1 MAAARPIA
9 RGVAHSAGALPA
21 SVRRFVDEAIGVGKN
36 VAASVSTAMT
46 AEAKLAAR
54 TMTKA
59 EWKAFNRAERLGR
72 TAESWTTTRQNTWKA
87 IAESELANPTGQ
99 YSRANIRRMV
109 EGLAPKVRA
118 EVTSNKTGLTTTREI
133 SMELHHRSLPQ
144 RFRTPTANEPWNLE
158 PVYPWSHQGM
168 DPFRHTGY
176 QLERIINGTN
186 SF

>member
-1 MAAARPIA
+1 
-9 RGVAHSAGALPA
+9 
-21 SVRRFVDEAIGVGKN
+21 
-36 VAASVSTAMT
+36 MT

-59 EWKAFNRAERLGR
+59 ERKAFNRAERLGR

-158 PVYPWSHQGM
+158 RFILGHIKGWPRSDIQDINWSESSMELTHSKVQNMPLDASKYGSKAKRF
-168 DPFRHTGY
+168 P
-176 QLERIINGTN
+176 QQ
-186 SF
+186 